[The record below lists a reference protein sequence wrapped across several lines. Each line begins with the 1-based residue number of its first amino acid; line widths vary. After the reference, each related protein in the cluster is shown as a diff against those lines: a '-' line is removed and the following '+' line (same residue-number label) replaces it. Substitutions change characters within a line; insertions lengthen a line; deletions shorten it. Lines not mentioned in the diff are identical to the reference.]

1 MYVSMYVCMYVFQNV
16 FMYVTFIRWF
26 DKRDTAYLDMGEEYA
41 QWFTKY
47 LGTTTRLGFSHPLI
61 DRQINPKFIY
71 NQGNFHPK
79 TKVS

>member
-1 MYVSMYVCMYVFQNV
+1 M
-16 FMYVTFIRWF
+16 
-26 DKRDTAYLDMGEEYA
+26 RDTAYLDMGEEYA
-41 QWFTKY
+41 QWFTRY